1 MSKSIKIPLFPL
13 NLVLLPNEEISL
25 HIFEN
30 KYKNMISECINEDSS
45 FGIILRS
52 KNYKNYTGCTARIT
66 DVLYEYETGEY
77 DITVKGESRFTLTDT
92 YLNKELLLGNAI
104 ILNEENKLKNENL
117 LSDVKSKYLN
127 ILLNH
132 KLTKDID
139 IELKRTS
146 SYDFTKKIILPN
158 KLKQYFLEQKNE
170 KNRLEFLNDLF
181 EKVIL
186 ESNLKSKY
194 EYN

>member
-1 MSKSIKIPLFPL
+1 M
-13 NLVLLPNEEISL
+13 
-25 HIFEN
+25 
-30 KYKNMISECINEDSS
+30 
-45 FGIILRS
+45 
-52 KNYKNYTGCTARIT
+52 
-66 DVLYEYETGEY
+66 
-77 DITVKGESRFTLTDT
+77 
-92 YLNKELLLGNAI
+92 
-104 ILNEENKLKNENL
+104 
-117 LSDVKSKYLN
+117 KSKYLN

-186 ESNLKSKY
+186 ESNLKNKY